1 MNDNKIYAFIGLT
14 AYIAYKKY
22 TQYQVLKLVPNL
34 LKQGGQIIDVRTV
47 EEFNSAHKDG
57 SINIPLNVL
66 NNRMKE
72 LDKTKPIIV
81 CCASGS
87 RSAMAKRTFLSNGFE
102 NVHNAGTWRSL
113 KKF

>member
-1 MNDNKIYAFIGLT
+1 MNENVIYAFIGLT

-72 LDKTKPIIV
+72 LDKKNNLNQKQHV
-81 CCASGS
+81 
-87 RSAMAKRTFLSNGFE
+87 
-102 NVHNAGTWRSL
+102 
-113 KKF
+113 

>member
-1 MNDNKIYAFIGLT
+1 MNENIIYAFIGLT

-87 RSAMAKRTFLSNGFE
+87 RSAMAKRTLMAKGFK
-102 NVHNAGTWRSL
+102 NVHNAGTWKSL
-113 KKF
+113 KI

>member
-1 MNDNKIYAFIGLT
+1 
-14 AYIAYKKY
+14 
-22 TQYQVLKLVPNL
+22 
-34 LKQGGQIIDVRTV
+34 
-47 EEFNSAHKDG
+47 
-57 SINIPLNVL
+57 
-66 NNRMKE
+66 MKE